1 MTLHLDEDPDFGA
14 RLREERERLG
24 LEIHDF
30 GHLGGKPV
38 NIQKRYEKGTSSMTI
53 RYLQAIAL
61 RTDIDLLYVITGQ
74 RSEAGD

>member
-1 MTLHLDEDPDFGA
+1 MTLYLDEDPAFGA

-24 LEIHDF
+24 IEVHDL

-38 NIQKRYEKGTSSMTI
+38 NIQKRYEKGTATIPI

-61 RTDIDLLYVITGQ
+61 RTDISIQYVLTGK
-74 RSEAGD
+74 R